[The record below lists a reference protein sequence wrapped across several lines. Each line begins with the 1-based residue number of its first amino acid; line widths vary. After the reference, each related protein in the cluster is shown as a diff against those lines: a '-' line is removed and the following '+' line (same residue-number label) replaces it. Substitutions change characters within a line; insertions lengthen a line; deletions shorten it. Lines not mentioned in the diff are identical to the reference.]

1 MKKVFVAYAN
11 DKMAYALE
19 RIGKQANALGIFD
32 EVILYRPEMLPDY
45 VRNSVLMQYS
55 YGGGLLGMEAIHYLR
70 DTSEKRGRNY
80 CLLCGCRCNIAKRN
94 RVDFVFRAYE
104 EV

>member
-55 YGGGLLGMEAIHYLR
+55 YGGGYWPWKLLPKLSPNLSSY
-70 DTSEKRGRNY
+70 S
-80 CLLCGCRCNIAKRN
+80 
-94 RVDFVFRAYE
+94 
-104 EV
+104 

>member
-11 DKMAYALE
+11 DKMAYALK

-45 VRNSVLMQYS
+45 VVL
-55 YGGGLLGMEAIHYLR
+55 L
-70 DTSEKRGRNY
+70 
-80 CLLCGCRCNIAKRN
+80 
-94 RVDFVFRAYE
+94 
-104 EV
+104 